1 MELFEYLVNKF
12 SPATAK
18 KVYDKIEQVL
28 KSISLYP
35 ESYPAS
41 KKQKGLRKRV
51 FSKQTSIY
59 YRVNNDHIEIIS
71 SRPNRQ
77 IKGMY

>member
-59 YRVNNDHIEIIS
+59 YQVNNDHIEII
-71 SRPNRQ
+71 
-77 IKGMY
+77 